1 MNGFEAALSKI
12 LAETG
17 RCSSSDE
24 ALAFFIRETNS
35 LIGTILLQKSTQGN
49 KGGYRLHK
57 LATTLKT
64 YEPVEITPAEKS
76 LSKIEKSCLEN
87 ILDVLPFLLE
97 NIDSKQVISAYRF
110 TEDWEEIQRSQQL
123 NDLSE
128 IRDQNTQMRQAIRAS
143 NIGLWDWYL
152 KPGVIFYSP
161 EWKRQLGYGEDEISN
176 DIMEWDRRLHPDD
189 RERTTRY
196 VYAFIQNP
204 LPYYETEF
212 RLRHKDGSYR
222 WILSRAEV
230 FSDEQGLPERMT
242 GCHIDITDRKLA
254 EEKLREA
261 NEFSKKII
269 ETAPLAFFL
278 LEKDGKIQG
287 LNNAA
292 EKIFDWS
299 RDEIEARSLFG
310 IHSQSAEKFQQ
321 IILEI
326 IEKNGIKDYQFQH
339 QRKDGSEIFVSISA
353 APILGPDEEINSIV
367 VVIADI
373 TEQKKNEAVLRESES
388 RFRRLYERAPNGYQS
403 LDRDGIIRE
412 INQAWLEML
421 GYQKAEVIG
430 HPFGNFLTSGS
441 RDKFRTKFP
450 QIKALD
456 EIHDLEF
463 EMRRKDGQIVRV
475 DFDGRIGKDDQG
487 AFEQVHCLLSN
498 ITEKHKADEK
508 IRRQVERLSSL
519 RTISNAI
526 NASLNLHLVMSVFLE
541 QVISQLG
548 VDAVDV
554 LLQNPYS
561 KTLDFSGGRGFL
573 QKNPGESHIFLGDG
587 VAGQVAMER
596 RMIQFQDLSKAPG
609 LRRKNLVDFEK
620 FVTYIGLPLISKGE
634 LKGVLE
640 IFHRS
645 PLQPDQDWIDF
656 LESLANQAA
665 IAIDNAGLFE
675 NLQYSNVE
683 LSRAY
688 EATIEGWSR
697 ALDLRDHDTEGH
709 TQRVAEAA
717 LRLAQACGVNQSEML
732 HIRRGALLHDIG
744 KVGIPD
750 RILLKTGPL
759 TEDEW
764 EIMKQHP
771 VLAFELLSPITFLRP
786 SIDIPYCHHEKWDGS
801 GYPRGLK
808 GETIPLAARIF
819 SIIDVWDAL
828 RSDRPYRKGW
838 STKEVEDYL
847 RSQSGR
853 QFEPKILEVF
863 MHVLK
868 KEHLDNIVDGI
879 KSN

>member
-1 MNGFEAALSKI
+1 MNGFELALSKI

-17 RCSSSDE
+17 RFLSSDE
-24 ALAFFIRETNS
+24 ALVYFVKETNS
-35 LIGTILLQKSTQGN
+35 LTGTILLQKSSQVK
-49 KGGYRLHK
+49 KGGHRLHN
-57 LATTLKT
+57 LATPLKT
-64 YEPVEITPAEKS
+64 YEPLEITPAVKQ
-76 LSKIEKSCLEN
+76 LSQIERSCLEN
-87 ILDVLPFLLE
+87 ILDTLPFLLE
-97 NIDSKQVISAYRF
+97 NIDSKQVIAAYRF
-110 TEDWEEIQRSQQL
+110 TEDWEKIQKDQTL
-123 NDLSE
+123 NGLSE
-128 IRDQNTQMRQAIRAS
+128 IRDQNIQLRQAIRAS

-161 EWKRQLGYGEDEISN
+161 EWKRQLGYEVDEISN
-176 DIMEWDRRLHPDD
+176 DIMEWDRRLHPED
-189 RERTTRY
+189 RERATNY
-196 VYAFIQNP
+196 VYSFVQNP

-230 FSDEQGLPERMT
+230 FRDEQGLPERMT

-278 LEKDGKIQG
+278 LDKNGNIQR

-292 EKIFDWS
+292 EKVFDWS
-299 RDEIEARSLFG
+299 RDEIEAKSLFG
-310 IHSQSAEKFQQ
+310 IHSQSAEQFQK

-326 IEKNGIKDYQFQH
+326 IEQNGIKDYQFQH
-339 QRKDGSEIFVSISA
+339 LRKDGSEVYVSISA
-353 APILGPDEEINSIV
+353 APILGSGDEINSIV

-403 LDRDGIIRE
+403 LDGDGIIME
-412 INQAWLEML
+412 INQAWLDML
-421 GYQKAEVIG
+421 GYKKEDVIG
-430 HPFGNFLTSGS
+430 HPFMEFLTSGS
-441 RDKFRTKFP
+441 REKFRVKYP

-463 EMRRKDGQIVRV
+463 EMLHKDGQIVRV
-475 DFDGRIGKDDQG
+475 DFDGRIGKNDQG

-498 ITEKHKADEK
+498 ITEKHRADEK

-541 QVISQLG
+541 QVVSQLG

-554 LLQNPYS
+554 LLQNPFS

-596 RMIQFQDLSKAPG
+596 KMIQYQDLSKAPG
-609 LRRKNLVDFEK
+609 LRRKNLVEFEK
-620 FVTYIGLPLISKGE
+620 FITYIGMPLISKGE

-640 IFHRS
+640 VFHRS
-645 PLQPDQDWIDF
+645 PLQPDQEWIEF
-656 LESLANQAA
+656 LENLANQAA

-675 NLQYSNVE
+675 NLQYSNIE
-683 LSRAY
+683 LARAY

-717 LRLAQACGVNQSEML
+717 VKLAQACGVSQSELL

-750 RILLKTGPL
+750 RILLKPGPL
-759 TEDEW
+759 TENEW
-764 EIMKQHP
+764 VIMKQHP
-771 VLAFELLSPITFLRP
+771 VLAFELLSPISFLRP

-853 QFEPKILEVF
+853 QFEPKIVEVF

-868 KEHLDNIVDGI
+868 KERLDNLVDG
-879 KSN
+879 KK